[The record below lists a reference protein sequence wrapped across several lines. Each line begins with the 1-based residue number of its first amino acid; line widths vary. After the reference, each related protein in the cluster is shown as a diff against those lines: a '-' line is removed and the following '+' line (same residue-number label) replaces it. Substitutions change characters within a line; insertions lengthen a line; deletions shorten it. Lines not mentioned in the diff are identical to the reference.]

1 MDTKHSFNF
10 IDEKVLTRIRHENS
24 GYFYRV
30 TESNQ
35 EHVQYLNDF
44 SLRIWN
50 NKEQIGF
57 PLHWHDATE
66 IIIVLEDTYTVRLRN
81 TEYVCKPGDVM
92 IIPAGE
98 LHELLAP
105 QSGNRLICL
114 FDTQTL
120 YQLNGFPTL
129 QPFISLPEYIQR
141 NENSYAYNRCINLL
155 RQIVREY
162 ADKNPFYE
170 MVIYARLLS
179 LYVTIGRQKIGGSGQ
194 DNGYIDPKQNELNQ
208 KLSIAF
214 EYIDSNYM
222 ENVTLEKVADIAGFS
237 KFHFSRL
244 FKQCSGQNFHEY
256 LCFKRVQASEALLLV
271 PDSSI
276 TEIAFKSGFASLSS
290 FNRAFRAVN
299 HCSPTEYRNLYQNRP
314 SRNTAVPSADYSD

>member
-10 IDEKVLTRIRHENS
+10 IDEKILEKIRHENK
-24 GYFYRV
+24 GFFARV
-30 TESNQ
+30 TESEQ
-35 EHVQYLNDF
+35 EHVEYLNEF
-44 SLRIWN
+44 SLRIWYN
-50 NKEQIGF
+50 REQVAF
-57 PLHWHDATE
+57 PLHWHYATE
-66 IIIVLEDTYTVRLRN
+66 IIVALEDTYTVKLRN
-81 TEYVCKPGDVM
+81 TEYVLNPGDIM

-105 QSGNRLICL
+105 KSGSRLICL

-120 YQLNGFPTL
+120 YQLNGFPAL
-129 QPFISLPEYIQR
+129 QPFISLPVYIER
-141 NENSYAYNRCINLL
+141 NENSYAYNRCTNLL

-170 MVIYARLLS
+170 MVIYSRLLS
-179 LYVTIGRQKIGGSGQ
+179 LFVTIGRQKINGPNQ
-194 DNGYIDPKQNELNQ
+194 DQSYIDPKQNELNQ

-299 HCSPTEYRNLYQNRP
+299 HCSPTEYRNLYQTHP
-314 SRNTAVPSADYSD
+314 SKS